1 MSALYASRTW
11 QEKRTKPATADKDEV
26 DAERPSP
33 AVLRAAPGNNGT
45 NNRTKTRRLSDS

>member
-1 MSALYASRTW
+1 MTELYPSRTW

-26 DAERPSP
+26 DAECPSP

-45 NNRTKTRRLSDS
+45 NNWTKARRLGDS